1 MKMTRN
7 ILICLAGGMA
17 LSANVRADDVVLP
30 GNPYALVV
38 ARNIFGLN
46 PPKPVDPSATDTP
59 PPKITLNG
67 ITDILGQ
74 MQALFKVAGTAKPG
88 KTAGDDSYILSE
100 GQRQDEIEVVK
111 IDEKAGIV
119 TFNNHGE
126 TQQLALVAATPSSAP
141 AAGTNPG
148 NPATGFRPAPAVS
161 SGGGNNFNGRGG
173 TSYGG
178 GIGGNNRQPG
188 SGAGNGGNNSG
199 GMGNGLN
206 FGSLGNGSNP
216 GNALTQPGY
225 HLNGPPVDPVV
236 QTVVIEALRQQ
247 YQSAG
252 DSAANILPVTAL
264 TPGADSG
271 D

>member
-1 MKMTRN
+1 MTRN

-17 LSANVRADDVVLP
+17 MSANVRADDVVLP

-74 MQALFKVAGTAKPG
+74 MQALYKVAGTTKHGKP
-88 KTAGDDSYILSE
+88 AGDDSYILSE
-100 GQRQDEIEVVK
+100 GQSQDDIEVVK

-126 TQQLALVAATPSSAP
+126 TQQLTLVAANPSSAP
-141 AAGTNPG
+141 AIGSIPG
-148 NPATGFRPAPAVS
+148 NPATGFRPAPVS
-161 SGGGNNFNGRGG
+161 SVGGNNFNGSGG
-173 TSYGG
+173 TGYGRG
-178 GIGGNNRQPG
+178 FGGNNRQGSNGAGIGGNN
-188 SGAGNGGNNSG
+188 SS

-206 FGSLGNGSNP
+206 FGN
-216 GNALTQPGY
+216 
-225 HLNGPPVDPVV
+225 NGPRNTLLQ
-236 QTVVIEALRQQ
+236 QTPNNMSVEESDTLIEVNRELTKQQ
-247 YQSAG
+247 VLEGSLPPLPPTDATPAG
-252 DSAANILPVTAL
+252 S
-264 TPGADSG
+264 PGMPQ
-271 D
+271 